1 MELYALNDVVRR
13 RLRLL
18 YILNIIDW
26 VCTVILLSS
35 GGFYEVNPLMRPIVT
50 SVPLGCLI
58 KGVLPAAI
66 VAAIPRLTLK
76 LDCAGITR
84 IIRFTNIILTFYIAL
99 CFNHVFNF
107 ILLFLR

>member
-26 VCTVILLSS
+26 ICTVILLSS
-35 GGFYEVNPLMRPIVT
+35 GGFYEANPLMRPIVT
-50 SVPLGCLI
+50 SVPIGFLI

-66 VAAIPRLTLK
+66 VAAIPRLTIK
-76 LDCAGITR
+76 LDRAGITK
-84 IIRFTNIILTFYIAL
+84 IIRFTNIILTLYIAL
-99 CFNHVFNF
+99 CVNHIFNF